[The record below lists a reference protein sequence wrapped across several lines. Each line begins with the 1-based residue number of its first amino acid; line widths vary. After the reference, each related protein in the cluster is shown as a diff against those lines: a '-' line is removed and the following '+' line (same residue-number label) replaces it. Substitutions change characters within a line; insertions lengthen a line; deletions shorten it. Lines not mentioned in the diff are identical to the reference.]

1 MRIAPEFMG
10 SEYFYEQND
19 LPALKPEA
27 PEAMKR
33 EFEEFY
39 NLEYDIEDDYP
50 EMEVP
55 YHTLD
60 GRIVNRPEFKP
71 IRDKYRELHRW
82 DPDD

>member
-10 SEYFYEQND
+10 SEYFYMKDGVE
-19 LPALKPEA
+19 ALKSEA

-33 EFEEFY
+33 EFEEYY
-39 NLEYDIEDDYP
+39 NLECDIEDDYP
-50 EMEVP
+50 EMEAP

-60 GRIVNRPEFKP
+60 GKIVNRLEFKP

-82 DPDD
+82 DPD